1 MRRLL
6 AFTLV
11 VALVLLAQPSGS
23 AQTPSPPP
31 PPALSPRNANYTL
44 TATLEPETHTLR
56 GSGRLTWRNIT
67 KAPATELRFHLYWN
81 AWRNSASSWMRE
93 RVLSGGAALAQRPA
107 DDWGW
112 IDLTK
117 LGIANG
123 PDLLAR
129 GHFIAPDDGNASDR
143 TVWAVTLDKP
153 VAPGES
159 IDIDLAWV
167 SRVPRT
173 FARTGVIGNYYF
185 FGQWFPK
192 IGVFQDDGTWNCHQF
207 HAATEFFSDFGNYQ
221 VTIEVPEGWP
231 VGATGYTF
239 IGSSVRDG
247 KRSHLF
253 GATDVHDFAW
263 TTSPDFI
270 EHHRAFKEPGL
281 PEVAMTLLLQPE
293 HADQAERHF
302 SATSVAL
309 KNYGTWFG
317 PYPYRQI
324 TVVDPVTIFNAAAQ
338 GESTGGMEYP
348 TLFTAGTR
356 FNAPGTGTSPESVTI
371 HEAGH
376 QFWYGI
382 VATNEFENA
391 WMDEGFNTFSTAR
404 AMAESLPNRFTV
416 ERYFGGLAA
425 WPYLDVPWSRE
436 IDGDRLNQYR
446 PVAASEVQS
455 KPTWQYWPATASAIT
470 YNKTALWLNTLER
483 YLGWPTVQKILSTYF
498 ARGAFRHPTP
508 DEFFAIANEVS
519 GQDLTWFFD
528 AMHRGSA
535 VFDYGVAQ
543 VTSTPHDPRGMVGDT
558 SSTFSAGS
566 TADGFD
572 HVIVVNR
579 LGDGVFPIDVRVT
592 FDDGASVTER
602 WDGRDRWH
610 AFHYRRSV
618 GVSTVE
624 VDPNR
629 VLLLDVNYT
638 NNSWTSTPHAAAAA
652 QKWSLRWLTWLE
664 ELLVTYSVFS

>member
-1 MRRLL
+1 MRRLPASAL
-6 AFTLV
+6 A
-11 VALVLLAQPSGS
+11 VALVLAAGPSGS
-23 AQTPSPPP
+23 AQVSSAP
-31 PPALSPRNANYTL
+31 PPALSPRNANYVL
-44 TATLEPETHTLR
+44 QATLEPETHTLR

-81 AWRNSASSWMRE
+81 AWRNSGSTWMRE
-93 RVLSGGAALAQRPA
+93 RILAGGTALAQRPA

-117 LGIANG
+117 VTVAAGA
-123 PDLLAR
+123 DLLPH
-129 GHFIAPDDGNASDR
+129 GHFIAPDDGNANDR
-143 TVWAVTLDKP
+143 TVWAVGLDKA
-153 VAPGES
+153 VAPGDT

-167 SRVPRT
+167 SHVPRT

-185 FGQWFPK
+185 IAQWFPK
-192 IGVFQDDGTWNCHQF
+192 IGVFEDDGTWNCHQF
-207 HAATEFFSDFGNYQ
+207 HAATEFFADFGNYD
-221 VTIEVPEGWP
+221 VKIDVPEHWR
-231 VGATGYTF
+231 VGATGRESAKHQFTQN
-239 IGSSVRDG
+239 
-247 KRSHLF
+247 
-253 GATDVHDFAW
+253 DVHDFAW
-263 TTSPDFI
+263 AASPDFVDA
-270 EHHRAFKEPGL
+270 HRTFTAPGL
-281 PEVAMTLLLQPE
+281 PAVEMQLLLQPE
-293 HADQAERHF
+293 HAAQADRHF
-302 SATSVAL
+302 EATSVAL
-309 KNYGTWFG
+309 RDYGTWFG
-317 PYPYRQI
+317 PYPYDHI
-324 TVVDPVTIFNAAAQ
+324 TVIDPVTIFNAAAQ

-356 FNAPGTGTSPESVTI
+356 FIAPWAGASPESVTI

-382 VATNEFENA
+382 VATNEFEHA

-404 AMAESLPNRFTV
+404 AMAESQPNRFVAV

-425 WPYLDVPWSRE
+425 WSYFDVPWSRE

-446 PVAASEVQS
+446 PVASTEVQS
-455 KPTWQYWPATASAIT
+455 RPTWQYWPATASAIT

-483 YLGWPTVQKILSTYF
+483 YLGWPTTQKILSTYF

-508 DEFFAIANEVS
+508 DEFFAIASAVS

-528 AMHRGSA
+528 AVHRGSA
-535 VFDYGVAQ
+535 VFDYGVSQ
-543 VTSTPHDPRGMVGDT
+543 VTSTPRDPRGMIGDG
-558 SSTFSAGS
+558 SSTFSAGT
-566 TADGFD
+566 TAGGFD
-572 HVIVVNR
+572 DVIIVNR

-592 FDDGASVTER
+592 FDDGASVVER

-610 AFHYRRSV
+610 AFHYRRA
-618 GVSTVE
+618 GRVSTVE

-638 NNSWTSTPHAAAAA
+638 NNSWTARPHAAAAA

-664 ELLVTYSVFS
+664 ELLITYSVFS